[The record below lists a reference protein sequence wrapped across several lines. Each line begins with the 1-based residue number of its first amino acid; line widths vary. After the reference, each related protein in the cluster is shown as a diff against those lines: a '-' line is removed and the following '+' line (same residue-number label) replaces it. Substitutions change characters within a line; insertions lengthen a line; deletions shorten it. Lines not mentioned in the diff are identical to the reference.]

1 MIFISHRGNINGIIK
16 KRENTISYIKEALSA
31 GFNVEVDIWYKK
43 NSFYLGHD
51 YPKIKVN
58 TKFLKNKK
66 IWCHAKNFEAVE
78 MSKKK
83 KLHFFWHENDD
94 YTLTSKGIVWTY
106 PGKKLFE
113 NSINL
118 MPENQKRKIN
128 FKNKYLGICSD
139 YIQQYKN
146 MYKKNDNK
154 KN

>member
-1 MIFISHRGNINGIIK
+1 MARK
-16 KRENTISYIKEALSA
+16 Y
-31 GFNVEVDIWYKK
+31 
-43 NSFYLGHD
+43 
-51 YPKIKVN
+51 
-58 TKFLKNKK
+58 
-66 IWCHAKNFEAVE
+66 
-78 MSKKK
+78 
-83 KLHFFWHENDD
+83 D